1 MRKKL
6 LATIIAAGLV
16 AVAAFAGANGL
27 TETQAACEHSQVK
40 DGACVDCN
48 DPVECIEVEDASG
61 TAKGTYSKLEDAAAA
76 AGNGDILKLL
86 YNCESTSAYI
96 DAGNKNLTIDL
107 NKKKLKAV
115 YFEIMGS
122 LVIENG
128 EYSGYIKNAA
138 TGNEHTLTF
147 ENVRADL
154 TQLGWY
160 AKGGLKL
167 VNSNIE
173 QQHDDATFTEWWLEK
188 LQMDQTSVY
197 KITNSPSGLSNYG
210 LLSLDEAVGG
220 IEEFLPAGYTLDGQ
234 PNSYNTILDETG
246 TKARSVELR
255 YRRLTDAKVSVSID
269 PTSYV
274 YDGTAKEPTVTVTY
288 DGKKLI
294 AGTDYTCIFSD
305 NINVGTA
312 SVKITAKSK
321 TYHGEIVKNYTIEMD
336 QTSVYKITNS
346 PSGLSNYGLL
356 SLDEAVG
363 GIEEFLPAGYTLD
376 GQPNSYNTILDET
389 GTKARSVELRYR
401 RLTDAKVSVSI
412 DPTSYVYDGTAKEPT
427 VTVTYDGKKLIAGTD
442 YTCIFSDNIN
452 VGTASVKITAK
463 SKTYHG
469 EIVKNYT
476 IEKAP
481 QAAPTGLT
489 AVNESATGKKDGSV
503 ANAAVTMEYS
513 TDQTTWTAVTGTVV
527 NGLAA
532 GDYLVRYKESAN
544 YYASPSAK
552 VTVGLAASNTTEAS
566 TTESVTTE
574 SVTTENTTTET
585 ASSEDTTTE
594 DATDEEET
602 EDVDTEDETTEV
614 PREDET
620 EATGDKG
627 KNDQKKTG
635 VKTGDAFAM
644 KAAVAGMLIS
654 LGMACVVIIRKR
666 RK

>member
-1 MRKKL
+1 M
-6 LATIIAAGLV
+6 TV
-16 AVAAFAGANGL
+16 A
-27 TETQAACEHSQVK
+27 
-40 DGACVDCN
+40 
-48 DPVECIEVEDASG
+48 
-61 TAKGTYSKLEDAAAA
+61 
-76 AGNGDILKLL
+76 
-86 YNCESTSAYI
+86 
-96 DAGNKNLTIDL
+96 
-107 NKKKLKAV
+107 
-115 YFEIMGS
+115 
-122 LVIENG
+122 
-128 EYSGYIKNAA
+128 
-138 TGNEHTLTF
+138 
-147 ENVRADL
+147 
-154 TQLGWY
+154 
-160 AKGGLKL
+160 
-167 VNSNIE
+167 
-173 QQHDDATFTEWWLEK
+173 
-188 LQMDQTSVY
+188 
-197 KITNSPSGLSNYG
+197 
-210 LLSLDEAVGG
+210 
-220 IEEFLPAGYTLDGQ
+220 
-234 PNSYNTILDETG
+234 
-246 TKARSVELR
+246 
-255 YRRLTDAKVSVSID
+255 
-269 PTSYV
+269 
-274 YDGTAKEPTVTVTY
+274 
-288 DGKKLI
+288 
-294 AGTDYTCIFSD
+294 
-305 NINVGTA
+305 
-312 SVKITAKSK
+312 
-321 TYHGEIVKNYTIEMD
+321 
-336 QTSVYKITNS
+336 
-346 PSGLSNYGLL
+346 
-356 SLDEAVG
+356 
-363 GIEEFLPAGYTLD
+363 
-376 GQPNSYNTILDET
+376 
-389 GTKARSVELRYR
+389 
-401 RLTDAKVSVSI
+401 
-412 DPTSYVYDGTAKEPT
+412 
-427 VTVTYDGKKLIAGTD
+427 YDGKKLIAGTD

-503 ANAAVTMEYS
+503 ANAAATMEYS

-532 GDYLVRYKESAN
+532 GDYFVRYKESAN

-566 TTESVTTE
+566 TTESATTESATTESATTE

-614 PREDET
+614 LHEDET

>member
-1 MRKKL
+1 
-6 LATIIAAGLV
+6 
-16 AVAAFAGANGL
+16 
-27 TETQAACEHSQVK
+27 
-40 DGACVDCN
+40 
-48 DPVECIEVEDASG
+48 
-61 TAKGTYSKLEDAAAA
+61 
-76 AGNGDILKLL
+76 
-86 YNCESTSAYI
+86 
-96 DAGNKNLTIDL
+96 
-107 NKKKLKAV
+107 
-115 YFEIMGS
+115 
-122 LVIENG
+122 
-128 EYSGYIKNAA
+128 
-138 TGNEHTLTF
+138 
-147 ENVRADL
+147 
-154 TQLGWY
+154 
-160 AKGGLKL
+160 
-167 VNSNIE
+167 
-173 QQHDDATFTEWWLEK
+173 
-188 LQMDQTSVY
+188 
-197 KITNSPSGLSNYG
+197 
-210 LLSLDEAVGG
+210 
-220 IEEFLPAGYTLDGQ
+220 
-234 PNSYNTILDETG
+234 
-246 TKARSVELR
+246 
-255 YRRLTDAKVSVSID
+255 
-269 PTSYV
+269 
-274 YDGTAKEPTVTVTY
+274 
-288 DGKKLI
+288 
-294 AGTDYTCIFSD
+294 
-305 NINVGTA
+305 
-312 SVKITAKSK
+312 
-321 TYHGEIVKNYTIEMD
+321 
-336 QTSVYKITNS
+336 
-346 PSGLSNYGLL
+346 
-356 SLDEAVG
+356 
-363 GIEEFLPAGYTLD
+363 
-376 GQPNSYNTILDET
+376 
-389 GTKARSVELRYR
+389 
-401 RLTDAKVSVSI
+401 
-412 DPTSYVYDGTAKEPT
+412 

-503 ANAAVTMEYS
+503 ANAAATMEYS

-532 GDYLVRYKESAN
+532 GDYFVRYKESAN

-566 TTESVTTE
+566 TTESATTE

-585 ASSEDTTTE
+585 ASSEDITTE

-614 PREDET
+614 LRENET

>member
-1 MRKKL
+1 
-6 LATIIAAGLV
+6 
-16 AVAAFAGANGL
+16 
-27 TETQAACEHSQVK
+27 
-40 DGACVDCN
+40 
-48 DPVECIEVEDASG
+48 
-61 TAKGTYSKLEDAAAA
+61 
-76 AGNGDILKLL
+76 
-86 YNCESTSAYI
+86 
-96 DAGNKNLTIDL
+96 
-107 NKKKLKAV
+107 
-115 YFEIMGS
+115 
-122 LVIENG
+122 
-128 EYSGYIKNAA
+128 
-138 TGNEHTLTF
+138 
-147 ENVRADL
+147 
-154 TQLGWY
+154 
-160 AKGGLKL
+160 
-167 VNSNIE
+167 
-173 QQHDDATFTEWWLEK
+173 
-188 LQMDQTSVY
+188 
-197 KITNSPSGLSNYG
+197 
-210 LLSLDEAVGG
+210 
-220 IEEFLPAGYTLDGQ
+220 
-234 PNSYNTILDETG
+234 
-246 TKARSVELR
+246 
-255 YRRLTDAKVSVSID
+255 
-269 PTSYV
+269 
-274 YDGTAKEPTVTVTY
+274 
-288 DGKKLI
+288 
-294 AGTDYTCIFSD
+294 
-305 NINVGTA
+305 
-312 SVKITAKSK
+312 
-321 TYHGEIVKNYTIEMD
+321 MD

-503 ANAAVTMEYS
+503 ANAAATMEYS

-532 GDYLVRYKESAN
+532 GDYFVRYKESAN

-614 PREDET
+614 LHEDET